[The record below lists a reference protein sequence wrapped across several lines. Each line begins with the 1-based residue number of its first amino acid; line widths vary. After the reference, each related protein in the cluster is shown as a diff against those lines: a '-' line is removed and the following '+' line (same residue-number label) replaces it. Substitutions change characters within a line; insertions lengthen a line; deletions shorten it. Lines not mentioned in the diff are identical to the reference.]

1 MNRSIFLALC
11 GLILSGCLT
20 NRPCLDMRWE
30 RLAQTDRIVISDSSR
45 EKRTIQDKATIEKIT
60 AFALS
65 HRSGWETPWAGTPVA
80 LVRADFYVGSKFLGD
95 LGVGSNF
102 LTAQGCGYF
111 QSRNVSAQDREII
124 MSLFAVKDPYLDK

>member
-1 MNRSIFLALC
+1 MK
-11 GLILSGCLT
+11 
-20 NRPCLDMRWE
+20 WE
-30 RLAQTDRIVISDSSR
+30 RLAQTDRIVISDSLGR

-65 HRSGWETPWAGTPVA
+65 YRSGWETPWGGTPVA

-95 LGVGSNF
+95 LSVGSNF

-111 QSRNVSAQDREII
+111 QSLKVSAQEREAV
-124 MSLFAVKDPYLDK
+124 MSLFAVKDPYSDK